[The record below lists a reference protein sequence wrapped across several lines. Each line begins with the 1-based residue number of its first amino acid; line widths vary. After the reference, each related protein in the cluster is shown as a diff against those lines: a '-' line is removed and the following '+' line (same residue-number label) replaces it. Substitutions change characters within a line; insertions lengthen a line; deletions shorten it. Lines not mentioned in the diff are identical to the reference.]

1 MYFESILQDTLRVTV
16 RFVDSGDSTKEGKTV
31 REGLPLVGQER
42 VEIEFE
48 DNNEIAIGADPKLV
62 LYVNKITPV
71 ENDTNIELTRIV
83 QQAIQHVN
91 AEKSVSRKLFDIN
104 GNRVGQ
110 IKTYV
115 DLEQFDND

>member
-1 MYFESILQDTLRVTV
+1 MGEVTIHIDV
-16 RFVDSGDSTKEGKTV
+16 CTDNAAFAGDAT
-31 REGLPLVGQER
+31 
-42 VEIEFE
+42 
-48 DNNEIAIGADPKLV
+48 
-62 LYVNKITPV
+62 
-71 ENDTNIELTRIV
+71 IELTRIV